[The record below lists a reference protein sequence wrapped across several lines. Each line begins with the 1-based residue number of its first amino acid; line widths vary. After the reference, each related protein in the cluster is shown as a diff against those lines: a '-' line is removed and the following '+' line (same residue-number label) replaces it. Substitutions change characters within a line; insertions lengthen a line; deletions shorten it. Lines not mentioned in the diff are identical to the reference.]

1 LGHSFWFD
9 ELFFVANYVRRG
21 PGEILTGPGLS
32 HELYALL
39 AWLTSTLFGESE
51 TALRLGSAIPFV
63 VGVVLVAAWLHT
75 RLEPLAGVLYL
86 FLATVSPL
94 LLDITRQARGYGL
107 AFLAMSVL
115 VVAGLEASRTGRH
128 SLVVVACGAGVVG
141 AWTLP
146 QFALAYGPMCL
157 ALAADRRLRWT
168 AVVGLLFSIAAIYL
182 WYAPHTGEVQGS
194 SQIPDGLQISATWL
208 LTAPF
213 DQILIP
219 ALIWIDG
226 TVAVPGV
233 VWLPVVVALAMIAA
247 SSPLVRE
254 RRSVL
259 FLASGVVATIL
270 VLWLGHAYV
279 IPRYT
284 SFLLVPIFVLL
295 ASGGAAVLAR
305 VTTRPAL
312 VRTVVCVAAIGIL
325 SVRFVAIAP
334 DVVRLPREAGR
345 DAARI
350 IEAQTPETTPVF
362 AYMHL
367 PESLSFYLDR
377 PLHAVGASTASRVCD
392 HTPAVYVVE
401 PFNFE
406 SPPIDCLERPGVRQY
421 RFRQYARGNE
431 IDVWFL
437 PASS

>member
-1 LGHSFWFD
+1 M
-9 ELFFVANYVRRG
+9 
-21 PGEILTGPGLS
+21 TGGLS
-32 HELYALL
+32 HELYSLL
-39 AWLTSTLFGESE
+39 AWCASTVFGESE
-51 TALRLGSAIPFV
+51 VVLRLLSSVPFV
-63 VGVVLVAAWLHT
+63 VGVVLVTAWLHA
-75 RLEPLAGVLYL
+75 RLSPLSGLLYL
-86 FLATVSPL
+86 FFATVSPL

-107 AFLAMSVL
+107 AFLAMSVV
-115 VVAGLEASRTGRH
+115 VVAALEANRTGRARY
-128 SLVVVACGAGVVG
+128 VVVMCVAGVVG

-157 ALAADRRLRWT
+157 VLAADRRLRRT
-168 AVVGLLFSIAAIYL
+168 AVVGLLFSIAAIYA
-182 WYAPHTGEVQGS
+182 WYAPHTGQVQAS
-194 SQIPDGLQISATWL
+194 SQLPDGLQISTAWL
-208 LTAPF
+208 VTAPF
-213 DQILIP
+213 DQILFP
-219 ALIWIDG
+219 ALLWIDG

-233 VWLPVVVALAMIAA
+233 VWLPLVVAAGMIAA
-247 SSPLVRE
+247 SSPLVRQ
-254 RRSVL
+254 RQPLLILV
-259 FLASGVVATIL
+259 SGVVATIL

-284 SFLLVPIFVLL
+284 SFLLVPIFVVL

-312 VRTVVCVAAIGIL
+312 VRTIVCVAAIGIL

-350 IEAQTPETTPVF
+350 IQAQTPETTPVF

-377 PLHAVGASTASRVCD
+377 PLHRVGASTAARVCD

-401 PFNFE
+401 PFNFK
-406 SPPIDCLERPGVRQY
+406 PPHVDCLERLGVRHF
-421 RFRQYARGNE
+421 RFRQYARGDE